1 MLWFIFF
8 LVAIVIILVAYLIK
22 TYNSLVSSCVR
33 VDNSWSQIDVQLKK
47 RFDLV
52 PNLVKTVKSYASFE
66 KETLES
72 VIKYRNAGQ
81 NAKTVDEK
89 IANSNELTKSI
100 NNLLLTVEAYPDLKS
115 NTSFLELQREL
126 KDLET
131 KIAVSRQFY
140 NDTVMIYNE
149 KIVKFPSNIISS
161 ILGYS
166 QRPYFA
172 AEEGVDKAPNIEF

>member
-1 MLWFIFF
+1 MVWIILLVALIVIFVAF
-8 LVAIVIILVAYLIK
+8 LVK
-22 TYNSLVSSCVR
+22 TYNNLVGAYVR

-47 RFDLV
+47 RFDLI

-66 KETLES
+66 KDTLEN

-89 IANSNELTKSI
+89 MNSSNELTKSI
-100 NNLLLTVEAYPDLKS
+100 NNLLVTVEAYPDLKANS
-115 NTSFLELQREL
+115 NFLELQREL
-126 KDLET
+126 KDIES

-140 NDTVMIYNE
+140 NDTVMLYNE
-149 KIVKFPSNIISS
+149 RIVKFPSNIIASA
-161 ILGYS
+161 LGYG

-172 AEEGVDKAPNIEF
+172 AEEEVAKAPEIDL